1 MVVVLHLSWEEI
13 AFMEIDLSYLTNI
26 LTSPPGNLLYHLV
39 ISLSLLLLSGMVIPK
54 LNLKQHKY
62 QARQILTGCN
72 ILLVIQLVLF
82 SASLVEL
89 SPPCTMA
96 LLESLAGTLT
106 IIWLIWLFQ
115 EDDPKFFL
123 TGVNIFLTLA
133 LLIIGMIIL
142 ILVALQSALIPLDL
156 NMMILSWQFGSLLLI
171 TLGIVFTAI
180 KRPPQWTTA
189 VCILIMLAAGHGLEI
204 FLEDSLELKLGAV
217 RLVQMLSLP
226 WSIVILQRFAKSKP
240 IQEAPPQNS
249 VPMSREKRVDTKPI
263 LIEYLLRIPLQKTQQ
278 EKYNAVARALSM
290 SVLSDICVLIKLD
303 REVGKVKLLAGYDLI
318 REAFIPP
325 SSFPTN
331 AFPRII
337 EAWGENQTLKLSHLY
352 TEGKDIR
359 TLTDIINYPY
369 LGNLLAYPL
378 PSNIEQLA
386 GGIILLSPYTN
397 KTWDDKTKT
406 LLDEIKPTL
415 SQVLFSP
422 PFNEILEDNL
432 NRAKSEI
439 QQLMDEKEALETE
452 LLEKEMLIQQQETA
466 LNQWR
471 AKYQIEKLETTNR
484 MERLQK
490 QIEQLNLEK
499 EQKQPVSPSLEQMR
513 AKIRQLTNERDQLKS
528 ELVKANAKID
538 SFKTEKGQTG
548 PIRLSMGTTVVS
560 LDSIMA
566 NIRLMIA
573 SQLTAKNIDL
583 EIINRDGH
591 QLIKTDP
598 ELTQTILF
606 GLLDNAVKA
615 SNPGGKIQVSQELSL
630 ETGMLLVEVTDYGE
644 GLTSEEQKSLFSAQP
659 EMTPGIGSIESIRDA
674 IRAIRALNGKIWLKS
689 KKGLFTT
696 FRVQLPVRIID

>member
-1 MVVVLHLSWEEI
+1 
-13 AFMEIDLSYLTNI
+13 MEIDLSYLTNI

-39 ISLSLLLLSGMVIPK
+39 ISLSLLLLSGLLIPK
-54 LNLKQHKY
+54 LNRKEDKF

-72 ILLVIQLVLF
+72 ILLIIQLVLF
-82 SASLVEL
+82 SASLVEV
-89 SPPCTMA
+89 SPLHTLA

-115 EDDPKFFL
+115 EDDPQFFL

-133 LLIIGMIIL
+133 LLIIGTIIL
-142 ILVALQSALIPLDL
+142 ILAALQETLITLDL
-156 NMMILSWQFGSLLLI
+156 NLMILSWQFGSLLLI
-171 TLGIVFTAI
+171 ALGIVFTAI

-189 VCILIMLAAGHGLEI
+189 VCILLMLAAGNGLEI
-204 FLEDSLELKLGAV
+204 FLADSLELKLGAV
-217 RLVQMLSLP
+217 RLSQMLSLP
-226 WSIVILQRFAKSKP
+226 WSIAILQRFAKAKP
-240 IQEAPPQNS
+240 IQETSPQRS
-249 VPMSREKRVDTKPI
+249 VTIPGEKRVDTKPI

-278 EKYNAVARALSM
+278 EKFNAVARALSM
-290 SVLSDICVLIKLD
+290 SVLADICCLFQLD
-303 REVGKVKLLAGYDLI
+303 REAGKIKLLAGYDLI
-318 REAFIPP
+318 REAFIPTT
-325 SSFPTN
+325 SFQTN
-331 AFPRII
+331 AFPQII
-337 EAWGENQTLKLSHLY
+337 EAWDKNQTLKLSHLY
-352 TEGKDIR
+352 SEGKDIR
-359 TLTDIINYPY
+359 TLTGLINYPY
-369 LGNLLAYPL
+369 PGNLLAYPL

-415 SQVLFSP
+415 SQVIYSP
-422 PFNEILEDNL
+422 SFKEILEDDL

-439 QQLMDEKEALETE
+439 ERLINKKEALETE
-452 LLEKEMLIQQQETA
+452 LLEKEMLIQQQETV
-466 LNQWR
+466 LNQLQ
-471 AKYQIEKLETTNR
+471 AKNQIEKIETNHR
-484 MERLQK
+484 IERLQER
-490 QIEQLNLEK
+490 IEKLNFQME
-499 EQKQPVSPSLEQMR
+499 EKQPVSPTLEQMR
-513 AKIRQLTNERDQLKS
+513 EKIRQLTNERDQLKS
-528 ELVKANAKID
+528 ELIKANAKID
-538 SFKTEKGQTG
+538 SLKTEKGQAG
-548 PIRLSMGTTVVS
+548 PIRLSMDSQVVS

-615 SNPGGKIQVSQELSL
+615 SDPGGKIQVSQELSL

-644 GLTSEEQKSLFSAQP
+644 GLTSVEQKSLFSAKP
-659 EMTPGIGSIESIRDA
+659 EMTPGIGSIDSIRDA
-674 IRAIRALNGKIWLKS
+674 VRAIRTLNGKIWLKS